1 MNIKEILEF
10 KLLDISGYTLSVY
23 SVLLM
28 VLLYT
33 AARLCLFLFRR
44 FFVKLA
50 QRRQIDIGRQH
61 SFYLMFKYLIWVIAC
76 IAMLS
81 VAGLS
86 FNWILA
92 SSAVLLVGLGLG
104 LQQIFSDILS
114 GVLLLFEGTVEKGDI
129 IEVDGVV
136 GRIEEIRLRTT
147 QFRNRD
153 DQMMIIPNHKFVSDN
168 VVNWSHD
175 NHISRFGIKIG
186 VSYSSD
192 LKKVRK
198 ILQECAQAN
207 PQVVT
212 DVEGQKPKVRLDNF
226 GESSIDFTLLFYS
239 TNLFRIETT
248 KSDLRFSIWEA
259 FQKNAVE
266 IPFPQRD
273 LHLKTSDWALTPA
286 Q

>member
-10 KLLDISGYTLSVY
+10 KLLDISGYSLSVY

-33 AARLCLFLFRR
+33 AARLCLFVFQR

-50 QRRQIDIGRQH
+50 QRRQLDTGRQH

-76 IAMLS
+76 IAILS

-186 VSYSSD
+186 VSYNSD
-192 LKKVRK
+192 IKKVKK
-198 ILQECAQAN
+198 ILEECAQAN
-207 PQVVT
+207 PQVIT
-212 DVEGQKPKVRLDNF
+212 DVEGQKPKVRLDDF

-266 IPFPQRD
+266 IPFPQRE
-273 LHLKTSDWALTPA
+273 LHLKTGNWILNAA
-286 Q
+286 